1 MHLSRPKKLLTKVVV
16 VKLVAFTLWVFFQD
30 TDTVDAEVSK
40 AFTQRLLL
48 SFNTFPGLS
57 IGDD

>member
-1 MHLSRPKKLLTKVVV
+1 MHLSRAKKLLTKVVV

-30 TDTVDAEVSK
+30 NDTVDAEVSK
-40 AFTQRLLL
+40 AFTQSIL
-48 SFNTFPGLS
+48 SFSTFPGHS

>member
-1 MHLSRPKKLLTKVVV
+1 MHLSRAKKLLTKVVV

-30 TDTVDAEVSK
+30 NDTVDAEVSK

-48 SFNTFPGLS
+48 SFSTFPGLS